1 MKRTPSIYGLSST
14 IEGLSKLISSKDLS
28 PVDLIEA
35 TIDQINILNPELN
48 AYITVLEDFARAE
61 AKKAES
67 QIFQGKYRG
76 PLHGIPISLKDLIY
90 VRGVR
95 STSGSKILSDYIP
108 EYDSTV
114 VKKLS
119 DAGAIII
126 GMNNTHEFACGIT
139 NINPHYG
146 SSKNPWDS
154 TRMSGGSS
162 GGSAVAVSAR
172 MSSASIGTD
181 TSGSIRVPSS
191 LCGLF
196 GLKPSY
202 GRVSKYGVMQLAPS
216 IDHVGPITRSAWDA
230 AAVLSVIAGYDERDS
245 STVNYPVQ
253 DYLGVLSKDREKT
266 TTKFKLGIPEE
277 FFFDLID
284 PDVMN
289 IFDTFIDKIHE
300 SGISTIRVNVEETD
314 KIYETWRAI
323 RLGESAAVHSDWMKT
338 RREEYGSDVLVMLE
352 RGIDISAVEYIK
364 AQANKLKLKSAFLK
378 SMKDL
383 DGLVVPT
390 TSIAAPLL
398 DQTMVNINGKSIE
411 VYQALSR
418 LTTVFDVTGLPVL
431 NIPAGLIDGK
441 LPVGVQLVGRPFE
454 EASILSM
461 AHIYEKDFRVS
472 ETLVPPLVRE
482 SESH

>member
-28 PVDLIEA
+28 PVDLIEV

-48 AYITVLEDFARAE
+48 AFITVLEDFARAE

-67 QIFQGKYRG
+67 QIIQGKYRG

-253 DYLGVLSKDREKT
+253 DYLGVLSKDRGKT

-284 PDVMN
+284 QDVMN

-300 SGISTIRVNVEETD
+300 SGISTNSVNVEETD

-323 RLGESAAVHSDWMKT
+323 RLGESAAIHSDWMKT
-338 RREEYGSDVLVMLE
+338 RREEYGSDVLAMLE
-352 RGIDISAVEYIK
+352 RGIDISAVDYIK

-398 DQTMVNINGKSIE
+398 DQTMVNINGKSLE

-454 EASILSM
+454 EALILSM
-461 AHIYEKDFRVS
+461 AHIYEKDFRVT
-472 ETLVPPLVRE
+472 ETLVPPIVTE
-482 SESH
+482 S

>member
-48 AYITVLEDFARAE
+48 AFITVLEDFARAE

-67 QIFQGKYRG
+67 QIIQGKYRG

-253 DYLGVLSKDREKT
+253 DYLGVLSKDRGKT

-284 PDVMN
+284 QDVMN

-300 SGISTIRVNVEETD
+300 SGISTNSVNVEETD

-323 RLGESAAVHSDWMKT
+323 RLGESAAIHSDWMKT
-338 RREEYGSDVLVMLE
+338 RREEYGSDVLAMLE
-352 RGIDISAVEYIK
+352 RGIDISAVDYIK

-398 DQTMVNINGKSIE
+398 DQTMVNINGESLE

-431 NIPAGLIDGK
+431 NIPAGLIDDK

-454 EASILSM
+454 EALILSM
-461 AHIYEKDFRVS
+461 AHIYEKDFRVT
-472 ETLVPPLVRE
+472 ETLVPPIVRE
-482 SESH
+482 S